1 MSLSTKRGVFVDN
14 MLKIV
19 RPSTKTGVF
28 MDGDVSWRHEG
39 RRSLHY
45 RLIPRGY
52 YASDSI
58 YGLCGTLT
66 EVTGWDYWIR
76 RVIPERNGQSNHLS
90 ALEYSCISPPT

>member
-1 MSLSTKRGVFVDN
+1 MEWNSFFIN
-14 MLKIV
+14 IV
-19 RPSTKTGVF
+19 LLNGANVRIFG
-28 MDGDVSWRHEG
+28 HEG
-39 RRSLHY
+39 IRLLPYS
-45 RLIPRGY
+45 LIPRDHS
-52 YASDSI
+52 ASYSI